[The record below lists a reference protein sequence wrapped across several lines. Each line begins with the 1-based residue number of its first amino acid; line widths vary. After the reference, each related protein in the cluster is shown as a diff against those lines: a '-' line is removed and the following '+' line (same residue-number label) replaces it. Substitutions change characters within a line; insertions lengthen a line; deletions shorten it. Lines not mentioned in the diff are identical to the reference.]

1 MRFLVIFFNHTI
13 YIAFPCDK
21 AVMYKIKSMKIYQS
35 VKDTFRYSL
44 LSNGTFLCLKY
55 MSSHNFSLALRE
67 FDAKDLLQLQ
77 KHEPQGILKHPYDCI
92 LIKAEKVKSD

>member
-1 MRFLVIFFNHTI
+1 
-13 YIAFPCDK
+13 
-21 AVMYKIKSMKIYQS
+21 MYKIKSMKIYQS

-67 FDAKDLLQLQ
+67 Y
-77 KHEPQGILKHPYDCI
+77 E
-92 LIKAEKVKSD
+92 AEGACTAAEA